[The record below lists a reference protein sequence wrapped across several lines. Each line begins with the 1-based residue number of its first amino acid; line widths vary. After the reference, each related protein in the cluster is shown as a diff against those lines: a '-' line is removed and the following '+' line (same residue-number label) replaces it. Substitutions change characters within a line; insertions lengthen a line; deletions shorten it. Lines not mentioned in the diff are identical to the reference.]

1 MRKKATYTHDMRTAL
16 YVPQGA
22 VVFSEIV
29 IGLIEHKNGK
39 KAVIIGCDG
48 SEAIT
53 TPQQKKFNIVNTA
66 VADAILKVTSKKNS
80 KKHKEY
86 LEETN
91 YDI

>member
-1 MRKKATYTHDMRTAL
+1 MSKKERYTHDMKTAL
-16 YVPQGA
+16 FVPKGA

-39 KAVIIGCDG
+39 KSAIIGCDG
-48 SEAIT
+48 SYAIT
-53 TPQQKKFNIVNTA
+53 TPQRKKFNLVNTA
-66 VADAILKVTSKKNS
+66 VADALLKVTGKKNS

-91 YDI
+91 YDF